1 VNISYRGWAY
11 TGAVLGGGVSIA
23 ANIAHS
29 YVPPT
34 DWTSANG
41 REYSPQLGAV
51 IGAVVWPL
59 ALFVAVEILARTPW
73 PVGWRWV
80 VLRGLGLVPVALV
93 AAFVSY
99 RHLSGLLAYYHEDP
113 LTAAIGPL
121 AVDGL
126 MVMATAALLAANQ
139 RHPASPPSTPSSTH
153 TPASDTTP
161 DQSPAQAQPATAT
174 AAPITLPTH
183 LLPAAR
189 FALTNHEQTT
199 GRPITADELAAR
211 MSISPDIAG
220 QLLATIDQP
229 APAIPGHINGATI
242 GGAR

>member
-1 VNISYRGWAY
+1 MNISYRGWAY

-29 YVPPT
+29 YVPPAA
-34 DWTSANG
+34 WTPLNG

-73 PVGWRWV
+73 PAGWRWV

-113 LTAAIGPL
+113 LTAALGPL

-126 MVMATAALLAANQ
+126 MVMATAALLAAGQ
-139 RHPASPPSTPSSTH
+139 RQRSEQSSTQDTNPIPDAELDQPAALVTPS
-153 TPASDTTP
+153 
-161 DQSPAQAQPATAT
+161 
-174 AAPITLPTH
+174 LPTH

-199 GRPITADELAAR
+199 GRPITADELATR
-211 MSISPDIAG
+211 MSINRDLAG
-220 QLLATIDQP
+220 QLLANVTESTTSV
-229 APAIPGHINGATI
+229 PGHINGAAI

>member
-1 VNISYRGWAY
+1 MNLSHRAWAY
-11 TGAVLGGGVSIA
+11 TGAILGGGVSIA

-29 YVPPT
+29 YVPPAG
-34 DWTSANG
+34 WTPTNG
-41 REYSPQLGAV
+41 QSYHPQLGAV

-73 PVGWRWV
+73 PTGWRWV

-113 LTAAIGPL
+113 LTAALGPL

-126 MVMATAALLAANQ
+126 MVMATASLLATGHRRPN
-139 RHPASPPSTPSSTH
+139 PA
-153 TPASDTTP
+153 TPADETSTADIP
-161 DQSPAQAQPATAT
+161 ADQAGPAVAPAPAV
-174 AAPITLPTH
+174 LPTH

-189 FALTNHEQTT
+189 FALANHEQTH
-199 GRPITADELAAR
+199 GRPITSGELAAR
-211 MSISPDIAG
+211 MSIAPEIAAA
-220 QLLATIDQP
+220 LLTNITGGTDQP
-229 APAIPGHINGATI
+229 APINGAAITV
-242 GGAR
+242 GAGR